1 MHPLGDS
8 AAAAAVTSDSKGKA
22 EAPASIKEKGLDE
35 GDKEGDRDVLVDVDT
50 KGEEVPSGNSYMN
63 NFYAIS
69 SSVMK
74 RAQSAT
80 AVQYIQVR

>member
-1 MHPLGDS
+1 M
-8 AAAAAVTSDSKGKA
+8 
-22 EAPASIKEKGLDE
+22 
-35 GDKEGDRDVLVDVDT
+35 LVDVDT
-50 KGEEVPSGNSYMN
+50 KSEEAPSGNSYMN